1 MPELKRNF
9 SAAKMNK
16 DLDER
21 LIPNGQY
28 KDALNIQI
36 TTSDGSN
43 VGSAQ
48 TLLGNTRKF
57 DMPDFKSGI
66 DGVYSSILSDA
77 KSTCIGSIALPD
89 KDKIYY
95 LIAAGLNNTTRAK
108 LDIQKDYIIEYD
120 TIKETLLYV
129 FVDIYQ
135 VNEETSA
142 SSTSSEAFLY
152 IPNLSSATI
161 NKTGVRIGMQV
172 SGTLGS
178 TTYVKEDGITV
189 KDIIYN
195 SGNTSYKIFLQ
206 KDGSDFTPA
215 TGVGSGDAIVF
226 SSPRVLNFDYDRKVT
241 AINVIDDLL
250 FWTDNVTEPKKINI
264 KRSISGTGGEEY
276 LIGGGVGSPTNAV
289 FEGETDYFHTR
300 LVIDK
305 NNDGRLKVVTDA
317 AVQKAVYV
325 EEKHV

>member
-36 TTSDGSN
+36 ATSDGSN

-57 DMPDFKSGI
+57 NMPDFKSGI

-77 KSTCIGSIALPD
+77 KSTCVGSIALPD

-95 LIAAGLNNTTRAK
+95 LVAAGLNNTTKAK

-178 TTYVKEDGITV
+178 TTYTKEDGITV
-189 KDIIYN
+189 KDIIY
-195 SGNTSYKIFLQ
+195 K
-206 KDGSDFTPA
+206 
-215 TGVGSGDAIVF
+215 
-226 SSPRVLNFDYDRKVT
+226 
-241 AINVIDDLL
+241 
-250 FWTDNVTEPKKINI
+250 
-264 KRSISGTGGEEY
+264 
-276 LIGGGVGSPTNAV
+276 
-289 FEGETDYFHTR
+289 
-300 LVIDK
+300 
-305 NNDGRLKVVTDA
+305 
-317 AVQKAVYV
+317 
-325 EEKHV
+325 